1 MNGNG
6 DYTSAPESDLKIVG
20 FIDSFVATIPNDDV
34 VYPLNTRGIGY
45 YTLAD
50 DPAGSDRPIRAI
62 SIQNDAA
69 SAATVFVGGSINAVY
84 PLVAGASLQ
93 LSVNKLSAV
102 YLRVPVAA
110 GAAATVNILFTAMDA

>member
-20 FIDSFVATIPNDDV
+20 FMDSFVATIPNDGV
-34 VYPLNTRGIGY
+34 IYPLNTRGLGY

-62 SIQNDAA
+62 SINNDTA
-69 SAATVFVGGSINAVY
+69 SAAVVFIGGPLNAVY
-84 PLVAGASLQ
+84 PIAVGASIQ

-102 YLRVPVAA
+102 YLRVPIAA